1 MAHVCS
7 LTITDSTSPN
17 HLDMFFNTVWNFNK
31 PVRIELNTVHCN
43 NVSLGRVLSMKKV
56 LDRHRP
62 NSRKYIEY
70 STIVVGSQIARRILQ
85 VGLFLMR
92 PERPVYIKVA

>member
-1 MAHVCS
+1 MAKVCS
-7 LTITDSTSPN
+7 MTITDITTPK
-17 HLDMFFNTVWNFNK
+17 HIDMFFNTVWNFNE
-31 PVRIELNTVHCN
+31 PVRIELNTAYCN
-43 NVSLGRVLSMKKV
+43 KLSLGRVLSMKKV
-56 LDRHRP
+56 LDQHRP

-85 VGLFLMR
+85 VGLFVIR

>member
-1 MAHVCS
+1 MTHVCS
-7 LTITDSTSPN
+7 LTITDSTSPKN
-17 HLDMFFNTVWNFNK
+17 LDTFLNTVWNFNK
-31 PVRIELNTVHCN
+31 PVRIELNTVYCN